1 MGKIKTFRGKLLNE
15 TMDRISLQGGDSD
28 KGYRIVKFQ
37 VMGQNENT
45 DYETSVQ
52 IFKLKPASFTADINF
67 DDDTLI
73 AAILYS
79 DSSSAGDSSMQTIIF
94 DKEVVNQDLY
104 ITMDGGS
111 TSNAVINYYIELEE
125 IKMSNGEQAVV
136 NFAAALL
143 HGE

>member
-1 MGKIKTFRGKLLNE
+1 MKIKTFRGKLLNE
-15 TMDRISLQGGDSD
+15 TMDRISLHGGDSD
-28 KGYRIVKFQ
+28 TGYRIVKFQ

-52 IFKLKPASFTADINF
+52 IFKQKPASFTADVNF

-79 DSSSAGDSSMQTIIF
+79 DSASSGDSSMQTIIF

-125 IKMSNGEQAVV
+125 VKMNNGEQAVV
-136 NFAAALL
+136 NFRAALL